1 MWFFKYN
8 LKEYGGF
15 MVEKP
20 KTVKP
25 AKDKKTGVN
34 RRTFIKSV
42 GMSSVGVAA
51 LSSEGLVG
59 KLRGA
64 GLLSTARI
72 AGPGSFAAEFIVN
85 QKKYITQITPQSTLA
100 DVLRE
105 NLHLTGTKIG
115 CNRGA
120 CGACT
125 VIVNGQTVASCLSL
139 AVDAIGIPIETI
151 EGLSD
156 GVEQLHPLQ
165 ESFIEHDAMQCGF
178 CTPGIIMSSKNL
190 LDENKAPSD
199 ADIRTAVSGNI
210 CRCGTYPHVFKAVR
224 ATANGREKK

>member
-1 MWFFKYN
+1 
-8 LKEYGGF
+8 
-15 MVEKP
+15 MVKKP
-20 KTVKP
+20 NQVKP
-25 AKDKKTGVN
+25 ANEKKTGVN

-42 GMSSVGVAA
+42 GMSSVSVAA

-72 AGPGSFAAEFIVN
+72 AGPGSFAAEFVVN
-85 QKKYITQITPQSTLA
+85 QQKYITQITPQSTLA
-100 DVLRE
+100 DVIRD

-125 VIVNGQTVASCLSL
+125 VILNGQTIASCLSL
-139 AVDAIGIPIETI
+139 AVDAIGLPIETI

-156 GVEQLHPLQ
+156 GVDTLHPLQ

-190 LDENKAPSD
+190 LDNNQRPSD
-199 ADIRTAVSGNI
+199 DDIRSAVSGNI
-210 CRCGTYPHVFKAVR
+210 CRCGTYPHVFKAVH
-224 ATANGREKK
+224 ATVNRREKK